1 MAMSRWW
8 RGSGGVPERQADREH
23 EQRGDVVDVHRV
35 EDAISPP
42 AEMHEI
48 AVLLAKSGDDA
59 VALVEI
65 DHSGHMTTME
75 NPAAVTAAIA
85 AFAKKCYGL

>member
-1 MAMSRWW
+1 
-8 RGSGGVPERQADREH
+8 
-23 EQRGDVVDVHRV
+23 
-35 EDAISPP
+35 
-42 AEMHEI
+42 MHEI
-48 AVLLAKSGDDA
+48 AVLLAKSGDDD

-65 DHSGHMTTME
+65 EHSGHMTTME